1 MALYERFGEFDSV
14 EELNATAEGLKAEGD
29 LESLKALAVENGL
42 EEADAEDYMDDIVP
56 ELANSLLAAQGK
68 IRVESRALEISGI
81 LADWKDTIIE
91 ECMEDKQFCAAV
103 RKRNKSLRKC
113 MSLLI
118 QFSFE
123 NKVRVNDKII
133 SITTVKHNGKMEPL
147 KGPLY
152 LGIPS
157 RVETRKIIR
166 DYYLG

>member
-1 MALYERFGEFDSV
+1 
-14 EELNATAEGLKAEGD
+14 
-29 LESLKALAVENGL
+29 
-42 EEADAEDYMDDIVP
+42 MDGVVP

-68 IRVESRALEISGI
+68 IRAEGRELEISGI

-103 RKRNKSLRKC
+103 RKKSRNLCGC
-113 MSLLI
+113 MAALI

-123 NKVRVNDKII
+123 NKVRVSDKIV

-152 LGIPS
+152 LGIPN